1 MAQSNIDMFDEITGR
16 VFADLYNNFPC
27 FYFLRP
33 EDYTAPIEKSDDFMQ
48 DIIEGEARLSFV
60 ADSFYWLVESGFIS
74 GKKMADGSIKGAVL
88 TAKGLECLKKT
99 PDSLRPSNGTQ
110 LTEAVKSGSAAAV
123 KNIANQVLSAGVT
136 IALNKIGI
144 V

>member
-33 EDYTAPIEKSDDFMQ
+33 EDYTVPIENSNDFVK
-48 DIIEGEARLSFV
+48 DIIKEEASLSFV

-99 PDSLRPSNGTQ
+99 PDSLHPSNGTQ
-110 LTEAVKSGSAAAV
+110 LTEAVKSGSASAV
-123 KNIANQVLSAGVT
+123 KIIANQILATGVT
-136 IALNKIGI
+136 LALNKMGMA
-144 V
+144 